1 MLCGSTQSAH
11 QRVYLLLL
19 CACVCVFPNLT
30 AELPPFFLF
39 IFAFEKAATV
49 SLDVVQRRV
58 CVCACVDAGL
68 WQIHHLNISSS
79 SGCFFPPLFAL
90 CSLKQVSQWRQD
102 TDQCCHCQRESC
114 DEVVCFFCSAT
125 QFFSLP
131 SSCVVIFQFSYTFTN
146 NQNARFLKTDVMGLI
161 IGSST
166 FCIDSSNN
174 ESFLYQFCPTPSF
187 SLER

>member
-1 MLCGSTQSAH
+1 M
-11 QRVYLLLL
+11 
-19 CACVCVFPNLT
+19 
-30 AELPPFFLF
+30 
-39 IFAFEKAATV
+39 
-49 SLDVVQRRV
+49 RV
-58 CVCACVDAGL
+58 CVRGCGALANPPPEHQLVL
-68 WQIHHLNISSS
+68 WV
-79 SGCFFPPLFAL
+79 FFSPLFAL

-102 TDQCCHCQRESC
+102 TDECCHCQRESC

-174 ESFLYQFCPTPSF
+174 ESFTFNQFCPTPSF
-187 SLER
+187 SLERKKLCR